1 MRVVAKTMVRNSRF
15 GEMDVELW
23 KYGERIAWGRL
34 EAGAGPSRI
43 GVNVNSTAI
52 DKS

>member
-1 MRVVAKTMVRNSRF
+1 MRFVAKTMVRNSQF

-34 EAGAGPSRI
+34 EAGAEPSMI
-43 GVNVNSTAI
+43 EVNVNSTTI
-52 DKS
+52 DTS